1 MTLVD
6 APLAAGWSPAW
17 SLSWSLIVCS
27 HTARSSA
34 AAPNASRARS
44 EPEREECWV
53 ARSLA
58 ETLTDAAREAVETSE
73 WERDQE
79 ARNLPRADGGPAG
92 AVEDGETAAEEG
104 VSEESRGDPPTI
116 PPETAE

>member
-1 MTLVD
+1 M
-6 APLAAGWSPAW
+6 
-17 SLSWSLIVCS
+17 
-27 HTARSSA
+27 
-34 AAPNASRARS
+34 
-44 EPEREECWV
+44 

-79 ARNLPRADGGPAG
+79 ARNVPRADGGPIRR
-92 AVEDGETAAEEG
+92 AVEDGETDAEEG
-104 VSEESRGDPPTI
+104 VSEEPRADPPTI

>member
-1 MTLVD
+1 M
-6 APLAAGWSPAW
+6 
-17 SLSWSLIVCS
+17 
-27 HTARSSA
+27 
-34 AAPNASRARS
+34 
-44 EPEREECWV
+44 

-79 ARNLPRADGGPAG
+79 ARNLPRADGGPIRR
-92 AVEDGETAAEEG
+92 AVEDGETDAEEG
-104 VSEESRGDPPTI
+104 VSEEPRADPPTI

>member
-1 MTLVD
+1 MS
-6 APLAAGWSPAW
+6 PWSPAR
-17 SLSWSLIVCS
+17 SLSGSLIVCF

-79 ARNLPRADGGPAG
+79 ARNLPRADAGPIRR
-92 AVEDGETAAEEG
+92 AVEDGETDAEEG
-104 VSEESRGDPPTI
+104 VSEEPRAD